1 MKKLKIPIITEGK
14 YDKIKLKNIVCAT
27 VITTD
32 GFGVFRSEEKRAL
45 IRTLGRN
52 GVVILCDSD
61 GGGRIIRSHLRGM
74 LGGIRTYDLY
84 IPEIEGKERR
94 KAERSKA
101 GLLGVEGVPNSV
113 LTEMFDS
120 LEKSHPELFDDE
132 IPSEINPQNDRKTIS
147 KSEMYSLGLT
157 GGENSAQ
164 KRDEIAKKL
173 SLPSGMNANSLCE
186 AMTLLGVTAEDAE
199 KLLAE

>member
-14 YDKIKLKNIVCAT
+14 YDKIKLKNIINAT

-32 GFGVFRSEEKRAL
+32 GFGVFKSEEKRAL
-45 IRTLGRN
+45 IKTLGRN

-74 LGGIRTYDLY
+74 LGGIKTYDLY

-94 KAERSKA
+94 KAEKSKA

-113 LTEMFDS
+113 LIELFDS
-120 LEKSHPELFDDE
+120 LEKSCPELFDE
-132 IPSEINPQNDRKTIS
+132 NVSRETISECAKKTIT
-147 KSEMYSLGLT
+147 KAEMYSLGLT
-157 GGENSAQ
+157 GGQNSTE
-164 KRDEIAKKL
+164 KRNTIAKKL
-173 SLPSGMNANSLCE
+173 ALPSGMNANALCE
-186 AMTLLGVTAEDAE
+186 AMTLLRVSAEEAE
-199 KLLAE
+199 KLLEE